1 LFLGDNGSY
10 TVAVFLVYG
19 VADAADADSP
29 WSLLAVAGVLG
40 VFVVDLVATLVRR
53 RMLGYPTFGGDRN
66 HLYDQLHRRGLSV
79 WRVTATMTGAQV
91 VLVGIV
97 VACDALLG
105 DIVTVVVMA
114 SVLVGTVAALGAL
127 GFLGRQ
133 GSGGPAAPTAP
144 GDSG

>member
-1 LFLGDNGSY
+1 
-10 TVAVFLVYG
+10 
-19 VADAADADSP
+19 
-29 WSLLAVAGVLG
+29 
-40 VFVVDLVATLVRR
+40 
-53 RMLGYPTFGGDRN
+53 
-66 HLYDQLHRRGLSV
+66 
-79 WRVTATMTGAQV
+79 MTGAQV